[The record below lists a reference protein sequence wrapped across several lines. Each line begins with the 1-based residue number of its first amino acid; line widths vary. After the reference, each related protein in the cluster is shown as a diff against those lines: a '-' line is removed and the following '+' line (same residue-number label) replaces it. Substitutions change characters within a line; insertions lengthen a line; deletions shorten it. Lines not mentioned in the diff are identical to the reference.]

1 MPFTLPRSVRAALF
15 AATLTLLATTAFAQA
30 PMFTPEQRGAIGS
43 IIREYL
49 LQNPEVLQEAIS
61 ELERRQGEAQKTAQ
75 AAALGEER
83 ERLFNSPR
91 GAVVGNPAGDVA
103 LVEFFDYNCGYCKR
117 ALTDLRAL
125 VKADPKLK
133 LVLRDF
139 PVLGPDSVEASRV
152 SLAAKQ
158 QLKGE
163 KLFDYHTRVMETKGR
178 VNGER
183 ALAVA
188 RRWASTWRAPEGSGR
203 ARRSRRRCRRTSRSA
218 TSWVD
223 GHAGLRARGRDH
235 PGGGGLGADA
245 AGGGQ
250 RAAVR
255 EGVLRVRRPRRA
267 TVLCRSD
274 PQTHPERLA
283 RRASPDG

>member
-1 MPFTLPRSVRAALF
+1 MPFTLPRPVRAAAF
-15 AATLTLLATTAFAQA
+15 AAALLVLAPAAFAQA
-30 PMFTPEQRGAIGS
+30 PAFTPEQRGAIGS

-49 LQNPEVLQEAIS
+49 LQNPELLQEAIS
-61 ELERRQGEAQKTAQ
+61 ELEKRQGEAQKTAQ

-83 ERLFNSPR
+83 ERLFNSPL
-91 GAVVGNPAGDVA
+91 GAVVGNPAGDVV

-139 PVLGPDSVEASRV
+139 PVLGPESVEASRV

-163 KLFDYHTRVMETKGR
+163 KLFDYHARVMETKGK

-188 RRWASTWRAPEGSGR
+188 REMGLDMARLQKDLEGEEVKATIQENVALGDKLGLTGTPAFILADEIIPGAVGLEPMRQAVAS
-203 ARRSRRRCRRTSRSA
+203 
-218 TSWVD
+218 
-223 GHAGLRARGRDH
+223 
-235 PGGGGLGADA
+235 
-245 AGGGQ
+245 
-250 RAAVR
+250 VR
-255 EGVLRVRRPRRA
+255 QCGKVS
-267 TVLCRSD
+267 C
-274 PQTHPERLA
+274 
-283 RRASPDG
+283 G